1 MIRFALS
8 AALLLAPTAS
18 WGCSEPYASLSLPSA
33 PGSFSKPDV
42 PYCLSNYSFSGTH
55 TCDDWEIDR
64 YKQEVEDYVEKLQE
78 YMNDAAEVASEA
90 ARFAEEAADYARCEA
105 EEVSNQHK

>member
-8 AALLLAPTAS
+8 ATLLLAPSAS
-18 WGCSEPYASLSLPSA
+18 WGCSEPYASISLPSA
-33 PGSFSKPDV
+33 PGSYSKPDV

-90 ARFAEEAADYARCEA
+90 AQFAEEAADYARCEA